1 MDKVRIHSDP
11 RIMGGQPVIAGT
23 RVTVAL
29 ILREIARGANA
40 DEIVDQYPH
49 LTKEDV
55 RAAVLYA
62 SEVVANDVVVAA
74 E

>member
-1 MDKVRIHSDP
+1 MAETRIQSDP

-23 RVTVAL
+23 RITVAL
-29 ILREIARGANA
+29 ILREIARGADA

-55 RAAVLYA
+55 RAAILYA
-62 SEVVANDVVVAA
+62 SDVVANDVVVAA